1 MITESLTSPDPP
13 PLLTAPGHL
22 PASAQDSEQ
31 TPNSPAL
38 VLRFAHEHQER
49 AFRPKVQHPSPVSSP
64 GDTLNAIVPAS
75 LGTSPQRL
83 TNQDQNVKSPLGGG
97 VLGTWTPKHPRKWA
111 AQPLRSC
118 VEDKLCRGCASKTV
132 RPVLS
137 PFCAQLPE
145 TCHSLCF
152 SFSLKDPPLLCLS
165 HHHPTPIPP
174 HIHTYTGLEIH
185 GGKGFLGA
193 LSKPP
198 SHSLLHLPHHYH
210 SPSNPL
216 LHSEFLTYRNVA
228 KH

>member
-1 MITESLTSPDPP
+1 M
-13 PLLTAPGHL
+13 
-22 PASAQDSEQ
+22 
-31 TPNSPAL
+31 
-38 VLRFAHEHQER
+38 
-49 AFRPKVQHPSPVSSP
+49 QHPSPVSSP

-174 HIHTYTGLEIH
+174 PHTHIHRARDSRRQGLP
-185 GGKGFLGA
+185 GGSFQTSVTLSPPPAPPLPLPLKSTSPLRVPHIQKCGQA
-193 LSKPP
+193 LNLS
-198 SHSLLHLPHHYH
+198 
-210 SPSNPL
+210 
-216 LHSEFLTYRNVA
+216 A
-228 KH
+228 